1 MKKKLVQI
9 TLDKER
15 NLYFNLNSFRILEK
29 EFGIQL
35 DKLGENIGLET
46 IQALLYV
53 GLRHEDKTLT
63 FEEVGD
69 MVDFGNMADVNEKL
83 TKAFL
88 IHQP

>member
-1 MKKKLVQI
+1 MTKKLVPI

-15 NLYFNLNSFRILEK
+15 NLRYTLNSFRILEK
-29 EFGIQL
+29 EFDIKV
-35 DKLGENIGLET
+35 DSLGENITLET

-69 MVDFGNMADVNEKL
+69 MVDFGNMAEVNEKIS
-83 TKAFL
+83 KAFL

>member
-35 DKLGENIGLET
+35 EKLGENISLET

-63 FEEVGD
+63 FEEVGE

>member
-29 EFGIQL
+29 EFDIQL
-35 DKLGENIGLET
+35 DKLGENISLET